1 MGLRK
6 RAELMKQGDPERGV
20 RIPEDLGARSGVIW
34 AAIPED
40 LGALGEQRRLGPDR
54 SEATSLGQ
62 AVG

>member
-1 MGLRK
+1 MATASPACAPLVGALI
-6 RAELMKQGDPERGV
+6 V

-54 SEATSLGQ
+54 SEATS
-62 AVG
+62 